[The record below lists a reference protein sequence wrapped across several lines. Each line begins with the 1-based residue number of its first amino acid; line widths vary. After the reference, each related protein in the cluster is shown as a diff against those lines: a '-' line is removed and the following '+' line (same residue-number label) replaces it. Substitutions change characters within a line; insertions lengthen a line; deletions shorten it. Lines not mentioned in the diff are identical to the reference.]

1 MTLTQIKPAGLS
13 KPVDLADNE
22 KIRLGT
28 GNDLELYHSGTQSY
42 VTDQGTGNLNLQGT
56 SKVVIGNAAHN
67 ENMAQFFADGAVE
80 LYYDNVKKLDT
91 QPTSVRLFDDLV
103 MSANNIQLNDNAQIQ
118 IGNAPDMRIYHD
130 GSHSYITNT
139 TGDLTLVDESRI
151 KLRTDQFVLNNHA
164 NDESIIYAAAD
175 GEVSLYHNG
184 TKRFDTTS
192 TGVNIFGSDTT
203 GSNLNGDL
211 VINNAAGTRYAV
223 FDASHTK
230 LNFSDNAEA
239 TFGDSHDLRLYH
251 NGSNSYLKQGATGD
265 LYIDAANGA
274 SADIRMRAQAH
285 IYAQVNG
292 NEEAF
297 QAFAN
302 GAVELYYDS
311 VKKIET
317 TSDGVKFNGSA
328 LFPDNQRIKI
338 GGDASN
344 PDFQIYHDGSNTRLI
359 EGGTG
364 DLYLDTTAF
373 RIRNGAGNENVAAFI
388 ENGQCELYYDN
399 TKKLETTANGIKL
412 SNLPDNAFLLLD
424 QNGRQSSFNDY
435 FSTSSTGSKISI
447 DISTGSTDGSK
458 TRSVDFWPNGM
469 SFNGDTAA
477 SNRINDYEEGTY
489 SPALGANG
497 NISGG
502 NGLGCTYTT
511 QTGYYVKIGNF
522 VFCNGILVWTAKS
535 GTLNNTTV
543 NLTLSIPF
551 AMGGTGNQGAG
562 QLSYN
567 SAIDFNADCRNV
579 HGVGSNA
586 FIYFERVSTGSGK
599 HTGYVKTQNLDSSG
613 QINFAF
619 SYRML

>member
-91 QPTSVRLFDDLV
+91 QATSVRLFDDLV
-103 MSANNIQLNDNAQIQ
+103 MSANNILLNDNAQIQ
-118 IGNAPDMRIYHD
+118 IGNAPDLRIYHD
-130 GSHSYITNT
+130 GSHSFITNT

-317 TSDGVKFNGSA
+317 TSTGIKVDSTSDAIIDLHHNNSTAHCRLNFSNNNGDAHGGVWYSASSNMEFRTSNNERLRITSSGQIWKRQDPVNRTALKTYTGGEGLMFDHYQLQDSGTYIRYSDIVSIGDGSQGSA
-328 LFPDNQRIKI
+328 MRLLTMPNSGTPQERLRIHPTGEVTI
-338 GGDASN
+338 PAGVTLGTA
-344 PDFQIYHDGSNTRLI
+344 IGSNTSSN
-359 EGGTG
+359 T
-364 DLYLDTTAF
+364 LD
-373 RIRNGAGNENVAAFI
+373 
-388 ENGQCELYYDN
+388 
-399 TKKLETTANGIKL
+399 
-412 SNLPDNAFLLLD
+412 
-424 QNGRQSSFNDY
+424 
-435 FSTSSTGSKISI
+435 
-447 DISTGSTDGSK
+447 
-458 TRSVDFWPNGM
+458 
-469 SFNGDTAA
+469 
-477 SNRINDYEEGTY
+477 DYEEGTWTPVPTLTY
-489 SPALGANG
+489 NPGGRSITAASG
-497 NISGG
+497 NEGI
-502 NGLGCTYTT
+502 
-511 QTGYYVKIGNF
+511 YVKIGRF
-522 VFCNGILVWTAKS
+522 VHVEYKVGWTAISGSGYFNVGASGLPYAADGTVHVVS
-535 GTLNNTTV
+535 GTAR
-543 NLTLSIPF
+543 S
-551 AMGGTGNQGAG
+551 NQ
-562 QLSYN
+562 
-567 SAIDFNADCRNV
+567 
-579 HGVGSNA
+579 
-586 FIYFERVSTGSGK
+586 
-599 HTGYVKTQNLDSSG
+599 TGYTFVAEGLQNS
-613 QINFAF
+613 QINVFRRYDNGGPNENDVMYGFATYQT
-619 SYRML
+619 S